1 MTHLIKY
8 IFQTRTEVGMFN
20 MITGINELKT
30 LTKHVSCNCKCKFG
44 EKYVIYINSKIY
56 LNENEKW
63 KIFSKYYKWFS
74 NYVWWNYRW
83 AMKLSWTMKKQKL
96 FQKKKVSMFYLP
108 FY

>member
-44 EKYVIYINSKIY
+44 EKYAIYINSKIY

-63 KIFSKYYKWFS
+63 EIFSKYYK
-74 NYVWWNYRW
+74 
-83 AMKLSWTMKKQKL
+83 
-96 FQKKKVSMFYLP
+96 
-108 FY
+108 